1 MPAGAGGPYCEQ
13 VNSNSR
19 VWRQPPAWAVD
30 VAVAVVVAAAVLA
43 GAVWPR
49 PAGSGQGS
57 GPLVASLLAAASA
70 AALLL
75 RRRWPL
81 PVLAATVAATIAW
94 FALGY
99 NIEGQYLRS
108 HLIDLAFLVAL
119 YTVAS
124 RGDRRR
130 SLLVGAVLVV
140 VMAVTIALVTG
151 QGVGNVLV
159 AAGIGWVLVP
169 LLLGEVVRSR
179 REYLAMAKE
188 QALREERLRIARELH
203 DVMAHSI
210 AMINVQAGVA
220 ARVIDRQPDEA
231 RQALLVIKQA
241 SREALREVRATLGVL
256 RRGDQPHEG
265 APRQPEPGLAR
276 LDALLSA
283 TRSAA
288 WTCAWRFP
296 GRPGRCP
303 RWPIWPP
310 TGSCR
315 RRSPTR
321 CATQRPGVP
330 RSASPGSRASCASRW
345 STTAAAP
352 RAQRRDA

>member
-13 VNSNSR
+13 VNSNSNSR

-43 GAVWPR
+43 GAVWTR

-57 GPLVASLLAAASA
+57 GPLAASLLTTASA

-241 SREALREVRATLGVL
+241 SGAARVARRAHRPGAGGAGAG
-256 RRGDQPHEG
+256 RGRPQQRGDRG
-265 APRQPEPGLAR
+265 DTGRQPRHRQDPREPRHGQAAR
-276 LDALLSA
+276 A
-283 TRSAA
+283 
-288 WTCAWRFP
+288 
-296 GRPGRCP
+296 
-303 RWPIWPP
+303 
-310 TGSCR
+310 
-315 RRSPTR
+315 
-321 CATQRPGVP
+321 
-330 RSASPGSRASCASRW
+330 
-345 STTAAAP
+345 
-352 RAQRRDA
+352 